1 MRVADRGAYT
11 GPALMLSPSPSAAQ
25 ASSTTTTIISPSLTS
40 ARSPSNVAQRT
51 MLKFWPSTPA
61 DLTPKAGPDGKERRN
76 PFDSLSHDDVRLLA
90 LQSQHQPSSVPTTP
104 SYHHH
109 LLHTSAHAPGTPTTS
124 APASY
129 FPPPGPLT
137 PGGTHPVAQPTTGLS
152 LHAPVFKM
160 QQPPPSRRPGASR
173 QPSKN
178 PSPASSASSSVSSGT
193 NASGAQNGT
202 MSSSG
207 PSKGQI
213 HVKLIQARGLN
224 VRSSHSKPYAVVQF
238 EQNEFVGRDPIEET
252 EKEAKGIATNLS
264 RQSSSTALSAL
275 TAMTIGKDGKG
286 GQSNSL
292 TSANGGAPK
301 SGLNGLFGSRMSAM
315 NPVWKHEVSL
325 CVPRLTLSAP
335 SC

>member
-1 MRVADRGAYT
+1 
-11 GPALMLSPSPSAAQ
+11 
-25 ASSTTTTIISPSLTS
+25 
-40 ARSPSNVAQRT
+40 

-76 PFDSLSHDDVRLLA
+76 PFDSLSHDHVRLLP
-90 LQSQHQPSSVPTTP
+90 QQNQQQQPSPAPSTP

-109 LLHTSAHAPGTPTTS
+109 LLSTPARILSPATGAPPGNTPTTS
-124 APASY
+124 ALASY
-129 FPPPGPLT
+129 FPPSGPLT

-152 LHAPVFKM
+152 LHAPVFNM

-178 PSPASSASSSVSSGT
+178 PSPASSISSTVSSGT
-193 NASGAQNGT
+193 NAPVVQTANGT
-202 MSSSG
+202 TSMSSSG

-224 VRSSHSKPYAVVQF
+224 VRSSQSRPYAVVQF

-264 RQSSSTALSAL
+264 RQSSSTAISAL
-275 TAMTIGKDGKG
+275 TAVTIANSSKDGS
-286 GQSNSL
+286 QSGSP
-292 TSANGGAPK
+292 TSANGGVPK
-301 SGLNGLFGSRMSAM
+301 AGLNGLFGSRISAM

-325 CVPRLTLSAP
+325 CVPRLTLSVP

>member
-1 MRVADRGAYT
+1 M
-11 GPALMLSPSPSAAQ
+11 
-25 ASSTTTTIISPSLTS
+25 
-40 ARSPSNVAQRT
+40 
-51 MLKFWPSTPA
+51 
-61 DLTPKAGPDGKERRN
+61 
-76 PFDSLSHDDVRLLA
+76 
-90 LQSQHQPSSVPTTP
+90 
-104 SYHHH
+104 
-109 LLHTSAHAPGTPTTS
+109 
-124 APASY
+124 
-129 FPPPGPLT
+129 
-137 PGGTHPVAQPTTGLS
+137 
-152 LHAPVFKM
+152 
-160 QQPPPSRRPGASR
+160 
-173 QPSKN
+173 
-178 PSPASSASSSVSSGT
+178 
-193 NASGAQNGT
+193 
-202 MSSSG
+202 
-207 PSKGQI
+207 
-213 HVKLIQARGLN
+213 
-224 VRSSHSKPYAVVQF
+224 RSSHSKPYAVVQF